1 MFPALCAHGAP
12 RSSGRPG
19 RPSSR
24 GHLGKEI
31 GWGRGRP
38 AGLTLALSPWQLLGS
53 DWALGLSQALTT
65 PSKGR
70 LCFSWRVG
78 SHLLRGVNFPDAPCL
93 QPGGDWRQ
101 LWRRRS
107 SKLSLPW
114 EQGREQGWR
123 APLLRAFW
131 PLLCLDLCGSDP
143 WQVNSAVTFG
153 GWAGPGQVCLI
164 GLSSRLRK
172 CPGLGCRSTFCA
184 RSVRILA
191 RAVET
196 AVLLPSGKSIW
207 DLGFCL
213 PRSPGRVVAKGAS
226 TGHVPFACFPICQ
239 DEESGFRGSELVCFP
254 HVKSDWWFC
263 VDKDAEA
270 VSGLIL

>member
-24 GHLGKEI
+24 GHLGKAI

-164 GLSSRLRK
+164 GLSSPLRK
-172 CPGLGCRSTFCA
+172 CPGLGCRSTSAPGPSVSWRGRWRPRYFCPLERA
-184 RSVRILA
+184 SGTLASVCHVALGGWLQKELLLA
-191 RAVET
+191 MCPLRVS
-196 AVLLPSGKSIW
+196 PSVKMKSLVFGGQSW
-207 DLGFCL
+207 
-213 PRSPGRVVAKGAS
+213 
-226 TGHVPFACFPICQ
+226 FAF
-239 DEESGFRGSELVCFP
+239 
-254 HVKSDWWFC
+254 HT
-263 VDKDAEA
+263 
-270 VSGLIL
+270 